1 MVKTEHATIHWHSQN
16 TMQHGC
22 NNSFTVKKIPFEF
35 TVKLPPP
42 LRMNKDYGFKQNGN
56 WVFKDVLE

>member
-1 MVKTEHATIHWHSQN
+1 
-16 TMQHGC
+16 MQ
-22 NNSFTVKKIPFEF
+22 IPFEF

-56 WVFKDVLE
+56 WVFKDILK